1 MSQDHGAEG
10 YKGPEVGLCTI
21 PEMGGSSG
29 PTPCPRH
36 CLSLRFWVLQSD
48 RRHGVRPV
56 RRYAPREW
64 WICGVR
70 WGSDSDPGTPT
81 KGLSQSPA

>member
-10 YKGPEVGLCTI
+10 YKGPEVGLCRI
-21 PEMGGSSG
+21 PEMGGSSS

-48 RRHGVRPV
+48 HAMEFDLSAGML
-56 RRYAPREW
+56 
-64 WICGVR
+64 
-70 WGSDSDPGTPT
+70 PGR
-81 KGLSQSPA
+81 GGFAV